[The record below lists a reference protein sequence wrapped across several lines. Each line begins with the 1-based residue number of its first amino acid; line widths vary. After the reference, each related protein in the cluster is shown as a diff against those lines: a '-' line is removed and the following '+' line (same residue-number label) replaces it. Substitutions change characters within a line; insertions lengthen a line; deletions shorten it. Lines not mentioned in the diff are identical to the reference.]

1 MDKSEI
7 EVRARNLH
15 REIWERRAELWP
27 GKLELSVVEIVD
39 PATAARVLDV
49 DYELH
54 RELRWFTAPRAPLD
68 KIAGILDRKERRILV
83 SEEVDVEERRFTAA
97 HEIGHLLLH
106 EGVRET
112 YFHRDRP
119 KTGLTKNS
127 TLRPW
132 YEAEADYFAACFLMP
147 KRRVVEA
154 FQYLFSEKIPFEI
167 TSENANDL
175 FPNDPAELSRLSKGS
190 LAEVLASAGHFRDK
204 KFLPLYRTFHV
215 SVAAMAR
222 RLDELELVQK

>member
-7 EVRARNLH
+7 EIRARNLH

-49 DYELH
+49 EYQLH
-54 RELRWFTAPRAPLD
+54 PRLRWFTAPLRPLD

-83 SEEVDVEERRFTAA
+83 SEEVEVEERRFTAA

-112 YFHRDRP
+112 YLHRDRP
-119 KTGLTKNS
+119 KNGLTKNG

-132 YEAEADYFAACFLMP
+132 YETEADYFAACFLMP
-147 KRRVVEA
+147 KRRVMEA
-154 FQYLFSEKIPFEI
+154 FQCLFSDEIPFEI
-167 TSENANDL
+167 TSENAKDL
-175 FPNDPAELSRLSKGS
+175 FPDDPAALSRLSKGS
-190 LAEVLASAGHFRDK
+190 LANVLASVGHFRDK
-204 KFLPLYRTFHV
+204 KFLPLYRTFRV
-215 SVAAMAR
+215 SVDAMAR
-222 RLDELELVQK
+222 RLDELGLVQK